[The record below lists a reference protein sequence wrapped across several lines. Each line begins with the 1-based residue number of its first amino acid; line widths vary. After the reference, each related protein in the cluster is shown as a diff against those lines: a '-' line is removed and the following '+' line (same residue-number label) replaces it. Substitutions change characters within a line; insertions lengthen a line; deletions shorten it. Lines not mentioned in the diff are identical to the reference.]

1 MFLKR
6 KVMMT
11 CCRREKQCS
20 LTKKN
25 SEHVWVCF
33 SFQCLGV
40 FFFSVSGCVCIK
52 RLFFSV
58 SQNQAGCNGVFT
70 QIYSAVAEERWR
82 ESVSYYFRLT
92 NIDTGHGNWCQ
103 KYKRLARR
111 DKKRFFLQMFT
122 IAPICNSMAQPRL
135 FTLFCASDL
144 LISSKL
150 STLKSMID
158 CARIKFLTFW
168 VFHINWHQCY
178 S

>member
-1 MFLKR
+1 
-6 KVMMT
+6 MT

-40 FFFSVSGCVCIK
+40 FSFQCLGVFFFSVFGCVS
-52 RLFFSV
+52 LFSV
-58 SQNQAGCNGVFT
+58 WVCFYQNAFLLSVSKPSGLQRCIHPNIFCSSGRKV
-70 QIYSAVAEERWR
+70 ER

-150 STLKSMID
+150 ST
-158 CARIKFLTFW
+158 
-168 VFHINWHQCY
+168 
-178 S
+178 

>member
-1 MFLKR
+1 MLQKGEA
-6 KVMMT
+6 V
-11 CCRREKQCS
+11 QS
-20 LTKKN
+20 HKK
-25 SEHVWVCF
+25 ELRA
-33 SFQCLGV
+33 CLGV
-40 FFFSVSGCVCIK
+40 FFFSVSGCVF
-52 RLFFSV
+52 LFSV
-58 SQNQAGCNGVFT
+58 WVCFYQNAFLLSVSKPSGLQRCIHPNIFCSSGRKV
-70 QIYSAVAEERWR
+70 ER

-92 NIDTGHGNWCQ
+92 NIDTGRGNWCQ

-178 S
+178 IWPDWC